1 MDEIKKYYRPD
12 KSEQLLHK
20 GITVGNFL
28 ADMVSPLLPPCKI
41 ISTILD
47 NYVKKE
53 EENFIES
60 VLNNEKIIDQNSL
73 EMFEHLDRLRKT
85 MLVIWKVKTEEKKKH
100 FFNLTVNGLLQKG
113 NITDDEY
120 DIFVQMLDELSDI
133 EFKMLMAICEIED
146 AHKNQKYDS
155 KLSIDAERELLTR
168 LGMTMDIFLAFV
180 SRLKGKGLIV
190 PLTFSIS
197 NDDKTFVDSD
207 EVVPLCISNGGNVY
221 GDIEE
226 FYINAVDGH
235 VSKLFKNLLCF
246 INS

>member
-20 GITVGNFL
+20 GLTVGKFL
-28 ADMVSPLLPPCKI
+28 ASMVSPLFPPCEI
-41 ISTILD
+41 ITNILD
-47 NYVKKE
+47 NCVKKE

-60 VLNNEKIIDQNSL
+60 VLKNEKIIDQNSL
-73 EMFEHLDRLRKT
+73 EIFERFDRLRKT

-100 FFNLTVNGLLQKG
+100 FFNLTINGLLQKD
-113 NITDDEY
+113 NITDDKY
-120 DIFVQMLDELSDI
+120 DIFVQILDELSDI
-133 EFKMLMAICEIED
+133 EFNMLMAICEIED
-146 AHKNQKYDS
+146 AHKNQKYDP
-155 KLSIDAERELLTR
+155 KISIDAERELLTKLDMSR
-168 LGMTMDIFLAFV
+168 EDFLAFV

-190 PLTFSIS
+190 PLTFSVS
-197 NDDKTFVDSD
+197 NDDKTFGDSD
-207 EVVPLCISNGGNVY
+207 EVMPLCISNGGNVY